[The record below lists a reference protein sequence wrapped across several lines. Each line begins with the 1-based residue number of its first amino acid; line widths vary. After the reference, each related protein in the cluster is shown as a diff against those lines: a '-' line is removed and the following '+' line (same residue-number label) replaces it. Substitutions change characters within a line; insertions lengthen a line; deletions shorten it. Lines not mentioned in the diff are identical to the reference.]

1 VRDSSAILAVQNFCL
16 AYSEVP
22 VVRSVSLTLAPGEIV
37 AVLGRNGMGKTTLLR
52 GIVGLTPVRTGGLK
66 IAGAEMINA
75 TPDVMARA
83 GIGYVPA
90 GRGIFGSLS
99 VRENLIM
106 CARNSGEDEYDLAI
120 KFPAIARIA
129 EHVQGVVS
137 RWARPDFLQRA
148 SALPVNRSRLASGIE
163 RRRSSTQLGNENCWT
178 LERVLTLFPRLAERL
193 SQGGQNLSGGE
204 QQMLA
209 IGRALMTNPRLLLID
224 EATEGLAP
232 LVARDIW
239 RTVGEICRSGVAAMV
254 VDRDVR
260 QLAKIA
266 RRAVVMFKGEIVFDG
281 EPDRLLGDRDLIQR
295 YIGL

>member
-1 VRDSSAILAVQNFCL
+1 VSGEILGVANFCA
-16 AYSEVP
+16 AYGKVP
-22 VVRSVSLTLAPGEIV
+22 VVNAVSLTIEAGEIV
-37 AVLGRNGMGKTTLLR
+37 ALLGRNGMGKTTLLR
-52 GIVGLTPVRTGGLK
+52 GIVGLTPVRTGTLA
-66 IAGAEMINA
+66 IAGESMIAAEPETIA
-75 TPDVMARA
+75 HA

-106 CARNSGEDEYDLAI
+106 C
-120 KFPAIARIA
+120 
-129 EHVQGVVS
+129 
-137 RWARPDFLQRA
+137 
-148 SALPVNRSRLASGIE
+148 E
-163 RRRSSTQLGNENCWT
+163 RGAKADGWT
-178 LERVLTLFPRLAERL
+178 LDRVLTLFPRLAERIGH
-193 SQGGQNLSGGE
+193 GGQNLSGGE

-232 LVARDIW
+232 LIARDIW
-239 RTVGEICRSGVAAMV
+239 RTLAAICRTGVAAII

-266 RRAVVMFKGEIVFDG
+266 TRAIVMFKGQIVFDG
-281 EPDRLLGDRDLIQR
+281 PPDTLLRNQELIQR

>member
-1 VRDSSAILAVQNFCL
+1 MSEILTMRDFSA
-16 AYSEVP
+16 AYGEVP
-22 VVRSVSLTLAPGEIV
+22 VVQSLSFTVGPGEIV

-52 GIVGLTPVRTGGLK
+52 GILGLAPVRTGTLVF
-66 IAGAEMINA
+66 AGVDTIGFA
-75 TPDVMARA
+75 PDMMARS

-99 VRENLIM
+99 VRENLVM
-106 CARNSGEDEYDLAI
+106 SARQSAMDPACEENNSDLQHLVEQVRRTGARWFA
-120 KFPAIARIA
+120 KADAAGPVSLRPHFPRPPRSGSEA
-129 EHVQGVVS
+129 ETG
-137 RWARPDFLQRA
+137 
-148 SALPVNRSRLASGIE
+148 
-163 RRRSSTQLGNENCWT
+163 TWT
-178 LERVLTLFPRLAERL
+178 LERVLSLFPRLAERM
-193 SQGGQNLSGGE
+193 SHGGQNLSGGE

-239 RTVGEICRSGVAAMV
+239 RTLGEICRTGVAALI

-260 QLAKIA
+260 QLAGIA
-266 RRAVVMFKGEIVFDG
+266 SRAIVLFKGKIVVDG
-281 EPDRLLGDRDLIQR
+281 PPEALLRDENLMQR